1 MAPLL
6 AALIPTL
13 VETGKSIIDRVIPNP
28 EVAAAAKL
36 KLAELQESG
45 ELARMA
51 NATKELEI
59 FLADTDSAR
68 QREMAIAVSDKSP
81 MINKVI
87 GPYLAIAIL
96 GGALILFLCMIFGVD
111 ETFGTAQK
119 EIMLYILGVL
129 SAMCT
134 QVVSYYFGSSRG
146 DAAKDQHIRE
156 LMKNGNGH

>member
-1 MAPLL
+1 MAPFL
-6 AALIPTL
+6 AALIPTI
-13 VETGKSIIDRVIPNP
+13 VETGKSLIDRIIPDP
-28 EVAAAAKL
+28 EKAAAAKL
-36 KLAELQESG
+36 KLVELQESG

-51 NATKELEI
+51 NATKELEAYM
-59 FLADTDSAR
+59 ADTASAR
-68 QREMAIAVSDKSP
+68 EREMAIAVSEKAP

-87 GPYLAIAIL
+87 GPYLAISIL
-96 GGALILFLCMIFGVD
+96 GGALVLFLCMIFGVD

-146 DAAKDQHIRE
+146 DAASQQHIRDM
-156 LMKNGNGH
+156 MKNGH